1 MPTNYDNE
9 YRRYVDRFTQQVGD
23 FQIGQLGR
31 YRGRLVK
38 KYPRDEFVAKVER
51 YMAMGQRFNAIVSS
65 GDTMDD
71 TLALDLRALE
81 IELVMERSLFL
92 PMQKGKG

>member
-1 MPTNYDNE
+1 MPTDYDKE
-9 YRRYVDRFTQQVGD
+9 YQRYLDRFTQQVGE
-23 FQIGQLGR
+23 FQVGQLGR

-38 KYPRDEFVAKVER
+38 KYPPEEFGAKVER
-51 YMAMGQRFNAIVSS
+51 YMAMGQRFNAIVSA

-92 PMQKGKG
+92 PMRKSKK